1 MLKYYLIFA
10 ALIAAFLTGCTVD
23 TRTTP
28 VTITVNQQKAE
39 EAWDYMMVR
48 RAKMFEELNAATTT
62 EERREE
68 IRRIISS
75 ENDLFNIIVNYA
87 AQSGQEFRLD
97 IIEPARGGNVDVS
110 GAVR

>member
-10 ALIAAFLTGCTVD
+10 TLLLAALAGCDID
-23 TRTTP
+23 TTTTP
-28 VTITVNQQKAE
+28 VTVTVDQRKAE
-39 EAWDYMMVR
+39 QAWDYMMVR

-97 IIEPARGGNVDVS
+97 ILEPMRGGNIDAS